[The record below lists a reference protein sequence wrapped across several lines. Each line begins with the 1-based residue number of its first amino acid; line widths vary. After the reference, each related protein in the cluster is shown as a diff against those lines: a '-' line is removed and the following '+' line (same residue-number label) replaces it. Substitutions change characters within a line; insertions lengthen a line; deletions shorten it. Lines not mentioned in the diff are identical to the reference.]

1 MNKAYDETPYA
12 NDGLE
17 DYEVYLDEVLQA
29 GYDNGTFDIAELD
42 SVQPRADRIF
52 RESVMKA
59 LADGTTDNV
68 TGLMVNPNFA
78 GSNDGWTKT
87 GDGDF
92 KNDGTRVSEVW
103 NGRNWEVYQEISG
116 LPQGSYKITMQGF
129 YSPSSGMITHGM
141 KVGGRKATRR
151 TRFWVTFSVTM
162 LLNPFSMLQLV
173 RRRRTWLKTVRK

>member
-1 MNKAYDETPYA
+1 MRHLMQR
-12 NDGLE
+12 LE

-29 GYDNGTFDIAELD
+29 GYDNGTFDVTELD
-42 SVQPRADRIF
+42 SIQPRADRIF
-52 RESVMKA
+52 RESVVKA

-92 KNDGTRVSEVW
+92 KNDGTRFLRCGTDRI
-103 NGRNWEVYQEISG
+103 GRSIRKSVTCPKVRIR
-116 LPQGSYKITMQGF
+116 LPCKGSIPRVRRTKIAGK
-129 YSPSSGMITHGM
+129 
-141 KVGGRKATRR
+141 KVGDRKAMKR
-151 TRFWVTFSVTM
+151 TTSWDTFSVTM
-162 LLNPFSMLQLV
+162 LPNLFSMLQLV

>member
-1 MNKAYDETPYA
+1 MD
-12 NDGLE
+12 
-17 DYEVYLDEVLQA
+17 
-29 GYDNGTFDIAELD
+29 
-42 SVQPRADRIF
+42 
-52 RESVMKA
+52 
-59 LADGTTDNV
+59 
-68 TGLMVNPNFA
+68 
-78 GSNDGWTKT
+78 KT

-116 LPQGSYKITMQGF
+116 LPQGSYKIPCKG
-129 YSPSSGMITHGM
+129 SIPRVPEMITHGM

-151 TRFWVTFSVTM
+151 VISMATFSVTM